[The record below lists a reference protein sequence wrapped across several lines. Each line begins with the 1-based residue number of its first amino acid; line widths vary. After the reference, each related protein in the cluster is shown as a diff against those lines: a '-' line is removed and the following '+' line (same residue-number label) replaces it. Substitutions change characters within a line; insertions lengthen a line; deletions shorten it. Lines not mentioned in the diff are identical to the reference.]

1 MPYAAGVRLYA
12 ICIMACIAVP
22 ATSRAQS
29 QAEMNQQALAEYR
42 EADQRLNA
50 VYRDLMA
57 KVSPAGQAKLREA
70 QRAWLRFRDL
80 ECAFAT
86 AGTADG
92 SVHPM
97 ILSGCLA
104 GLTVE
109 RIGHLEAQLNCQE
122 GNLSCGSQ

>member
-1 MPYAAGVRLYA
+1 MTAL
-12 ICIMACIAVP
+12 VP
-22 ATSRAQS
+22 PTTGLAQS
-29 QAEMNQQALAEYR
+29 QAEINQEAIAEYR
-42 EADQRLNA
+42 AADQRLNA

-57 KVSPAGQAKLREA
+57 KVSRAGQAKLREA

-80 ECAFAT
+80 ECALAT

-97 ILSGCLA
+97 ILAGYLA

-109 RIGHLEAQLNCQE
+109 RIGHLEAQLTCRE
-122 GNLSCGSQ
+122 GDLSCGSQ

>member
-1 MPYAAGVRLYA
+1 MSHPSTTALYA
-12 ICIMACIAVP
+12 ICLAACLALP
-22 ATSRAQS
+22 SASLAQS
-29 QAEMNQQALAEYR
+29 QAEMNQEALAEYR
-42 EADQRLNA
+42 KVDQRLNA

-57 KVSPAGQAKLREA
+57 KVSPAGQSKLREA

-97 ILSGCLA
+97 ILAGCLA

-109 RIGHLEAQLNCQE
+109 RVGHLDAQLNCQE
-122 GNLSCGSQ
+122 GDLSCGSQ

>member
-1 MPYAAGVRLYA
+1 MSQPSTAALYA
-12 ICIMACIAVP
+12 ICF
-22 ATSRAQS
+22 ATSLALPSPTVAQS
-29 QAEMNQQALAEYR
+29 QAEMNQEALAEYR
-42 EADQRLNA
+42 NADQRLNV

-109 RIGHLEAQLNCQE
+109 RIGHLESQLNCQE
-122 GNLSCGSQ
+122 GDLSCGRQ